1 MRKPAVTA
9 KPPPPVEEAIRSG
22 LKFEAVFFAESAAA
36 PSARLLP
43 QFGKQAQLLILPPEV
58 FASAVNTESPQGVA
72 ALVRLPPS
80 SLEDMFS
87 ALHPL
92 ILVAAG
98 IQDPGNLGTLM
109 RSAEAFGAHGVIVGE
124 TSVSHFNPKVVRAS
138 AGSLFRLPIV
148 RISLE
153 NAVAALRGRGLRLL
167 ATSSHLGD
175 PLLQAD
181 LKTGVAVFIGNEGA
195 GLPREILKAM
205 DGAFVVPHSPRVESL
220 NAGMAASIVL
230 YEASRQRESFR
241 TPSK

>member
-1 MRKPAVTA
+1 M
-9 KPPPPVEEAIRSG
+9 VEEAIRSG
-22 LKFEAVFFAESAAA
+22 LTFEAVFFAESATG

-43 QFGKQAQLLILPPEV
+43 QFGKRAQLLMLPGDV

-72 ALVRLPPS
+72 ALVRLPS
-80 SLEDMFS
+80 ASLEDMLS
-87 ALHPL
+87 ATHPL

-109 RSAEAFGAHGVIVGE
+109 RSAEAFGAHGVIVGQ
-124 TSVSHFNPKVVRAS
+124 TSVSHFNPRVVRAS

-167 ATSSHLGD
+167 ATSSHGGD
-175 PLLQAD
+175 PLPRAD
-181 LKTGVAVFIGNEGA
+181 LKNGVAIFIGNEGA
-195 GLPREILKAM
+195 GLSRDILKSM
-205 DGAFVVPHSPRVESL
+205 DGTFVIPHSSRVESL

-230 YEASRQRESFR
+230 YEAARQRESFLA
-241 TPSK
+241 PSPASPPAKIAR